1 MRCYLKI
8 PGGGAGP
15 AKDVKRQLYKE
26 LGKLERT
33 LGSVKLEGKHN

>member
-1 MRCYLKI
+1 MRCYLKLL
-8 PGGGAGP
+8 AEELVP
-15 AKDVKRQLYKE
+15 AKDVKHQLDKE